1 MFDRGRDPTETG
13 WQEEMVLDRF
23 FQSVA
28 VFITARRTTSAPE
41 RRRDARYEGEERIVV
56 TVESDSLR
64 RSRAVM
70 KKSKPDKARFCKPT
84 LSPPRLPTGTRG
96 VQLGTV
102 HVILQNPINGHQRH
116 E

>member
-1 MFDRGRDPTETG
+1 
-13 WQEEMVLDRF
+13 MVSDRF

-28 VFITARRTTSAPE
+28 VFITARRTTTAPE

-56 TVESDSLR
+56 ITVESDSLR

-96 VQLGTV
+96 VQLGTCN
-102 HVILQNPINGHQRH
+102 IAKPNKWSSMT
-116 E
+116 

>member
-13 WQEEMVLDRF
+13 WQEEVVSDRF
-23 FQSVA
+23 FQFVA
-28 VFITARRTTSAPE
+28 VFITARRTTTAPK

-56 TVESDSLR
+56 ITVESDSLR

-84 LSPPRLPTGTRG
+84 LSPPWHQGCSTRYM
-96 VQLGTV
+96 
-102 HVILQNPINGHQRH
+102 
-116 E
+116 